1 MSVKEKTRRLNIL
14 ISESFHEQ
22 LSEMVEKFDETK
34 SEFVR
39 QAVKREF
46 EKRKREELEQAA
58 AELAPLYESD
68 EELTAFTS
76 LDGEDFL

>member
-14 ISESFHEQ
+14 ISESFHER
-22 LSEMVEKFDETK
+22 LSEMVEKFDESK

-46 EKRKREELEQAA
+46 ERRKKEELEQAA

>member
-1 MSVKEKTRRLNIL
+1 
-14 ISESFHEQ
+14 
-22 LSEMVEKFDETK
+22 MVEKFDETK